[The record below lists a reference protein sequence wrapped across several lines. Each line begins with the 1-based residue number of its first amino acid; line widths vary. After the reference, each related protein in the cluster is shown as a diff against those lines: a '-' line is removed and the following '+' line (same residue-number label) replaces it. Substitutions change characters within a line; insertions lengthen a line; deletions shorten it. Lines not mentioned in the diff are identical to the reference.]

1 MRECDG
7 GGRGIDR
14 GDARCVKLAAIIV
27 RSSRKG
33 NKEDRQTNRMTL
45 STKDRLVGR
54 PVPRKEGRAKVTGAA
69 RYVDDLVLPGMLHG
83 VTVRS
88 PFPRGRITGVHFGEG
103 IPWDEFTVVTA
114 RDVPGHNYVA
124 LILNDQPYLADRVV
138 NHAEEPVLLLAHA
151 DKYLLE
157 EARRAVKIEAEPLPA
172 VFDIEES
179 LEPKEIIWGADNVF
193 KTFLVEKGK
202 VEEVWDRGDVVVVEG
217 EYRTG
222 AQEQLYIETNGVI
235 AEVSPETGVTVRGS
249 MQCPYYV
256 HKALVKLF
264 DLPEDKVRVIQ
275 TETGGGFGGKEEYPS
290 MIAGH
295 AALLAWKSGRPV
307 KMVYDRAEDMVATTK
322 RHPSRTRHRTAV
334 TRGGKLVGMEID
346 FDIDGGAYAT
356 LSSVVLSR
364 GTIHAAGP
372 YNCPNVRIR
381 SRAVATNVPP
391 HGAFRGFGAPQSI
404 FALERHLDKVAAA
417 VGLTPEELRRRN
429 FITKGETTATGQV
442 IREDVDL
449 PGLLDRAFE
458 LTDYQSKRERF
469 ARENEGARRK
479 RGIGFATFMHGAG
492 FTGSGEKYLQS
503 IVGCEATAEG
513 RVRVLAASTEIGQG
527 TKTVFAQIAAE
538 ALGLDY
544 ETVEVVQPD
553 TADVPN
559 SGPTVASRT
568 TMIVGKLV
576 ESAALQLRETLK
588 GAGLISDS
596 YTQSEW
602 ARACGEYTSRHGA
615 LRKHVQYQQ
624 PAEIEWDDERYRGDA
639 YGAYAWAVYVAE
651 VSVDTLTYE
660 ARVEDFV
667 AVQEVGRV
675 IHPVLAAGQIEGG
688 VAQGIGWTLYENVV
702 WRGGRMAN
710 GQMTNYIIPTSA
722 DIPPIRV
729 HFFENPYA
737 GGPGG
742 AKGIGELPMDGP
754 APAILNAVEHATG
767 HAFDFV
773 PLTPE
778 AVMDALEGETA
789 GAAK

>member
-1 MRECDG
+1 M
-7 GGRGIDR
+7 
-14 GDARCVKLAAIIV
+14 
-27 RSSRKG
+27 SSDKNIG
-33 NKEDRQTNRMTL
+33 K
-45 STKDRLVGR
+45 S
-54 PVPRKEGRAKVTGAA
+54 VPRKEGRAKVTGAA
-69 RYVDDLVLPGMLHG
+69 RYVDDLSFPGMLHG

-88 PFPRGRITGVHFGEG
+88 PAPRGRITGIHFGEG
-103 IPWDEFTVVTA
+103 IPWDEFTVVAA
-114 RDVPGHNYVA
+114 RDVPGANYVA
-124 LILNDQPYLADRVV
+124 LILNDQPYLADAVV
-138 NHAEEPVLLLAHA
+138 NHAEEPVLLLAHP

-157 EARRAVKIEAEPLPA
+157 EARRAVQIKIEPLPA
-172 VFDIEES
+172 VFTIEEA
-179 LEPKEIIWGADNVF
+179 LEPEEIIWGEDNVF
-193 KTFLVEKGK
+193 KTFLVEKGN
-202 VEEVWDRGDVVVVEG
+202 VDEVWDSPDVVVVEG

-235 AEVSPETGVTVRGS
+235 AEASPELGVVVRGS

-264 DLPEDKVRVIQ
+264 DLPEGKIRVIQ

-334 TRGGKLVGMEID
+334 TRDGKLLGMDID
-346 FDIDGGAYAT
+346 FVVDGGAYAT

-404 FALERHLDKVAAA
+404 FAVERQLDKVAAA
-417 VGLTPEELRRRN
+417 VNLSPEELRRRN

-449 PGLLDRAFE
+449 DGLLDRAFE
-458 LTDYQSKRERF
+458 LTDYQAKRERF
-469 ARENEGARRK
+469 ARENEGARTR
-479 RGIGFATFMHGAG
+479 RGIGFASFMHGAG

-503 IVGCEATAEG
+503 VVGCEATAEG
-513 RVRVLAASTEIGQG
+513 RLRVLSASTEIGQG
-527 TKTVFAQIAAE
+527 TKTVFAQIAAD

-544 ETVEVVQPD
+544 DAVEVVQPD

-576 ESAALQLRETLK
+576 ESAALQIKETLK
-588 GAGLISDS
+588 TAGLISDPF
-596 YTQSEW
+596 TRDEW
-602 ARACGEYTSRHGA
+602 ARACAEYVGSRGA
-615 LRKHVQYQQ
+615 LKAHVQYQQ
-624 PAEIEWDDERYRGDA
+624 PGDIEWDDEHYRGDA

-660 ARVEDFV
+660 AHVEDFV

-688 VAQGIGWTLYENVV
+688 VAQGIGWTLYESVV
-702 WRGGRMAN
+702 WRDGRMAN

-754 APAILNAVEHATG
+754 APAILNAIEQATG
-767 HAFDFV
+767 HAFDHV

-778 AVMDALEGETA
+778 ALMDAFATEAVEV
-789 GAAK
+789 

>member
-1 MRECDG
+1 M
-7 GGRGIDR
+7 
-14 GDARCVKLAAIIV
+14 
-27 RSSRKG
+27 SSDK
-33 NKEDRQTNRMTL
+33 NI
-45 STKDRLVGR
+45 GR

-69 RYVDDLVLPGMLHG
+69 RYVDDLSFPGMLHG

-88 PFPRGRITGVHFGEG
+88 PAPRGRVTGIHFGGG
-103 IPWDEFTVVTA
+103 IPWDEFTVVAA
-114 RDVPGHNYVA
+114 RDVPGANYVA
-124 LILNDQPYLADRVV
+124 LILNDQPYLAETFV
-138 NHAEEPVLLLAHA
+138 NHAEEPVLLLAHP

-157 EARRAVKIEAEPLPA
+157 EARRAVRVEMEPLPA
-172 VFDIEES
+172 VFNIEEA
-179 LEPKEIIWGADNVF
+179 LEPKEVVWGEDNVF
-193 KTFLVEKGK
+193 KTFLVEKGN
-202 VEEVWDRGDVVVVEG
+202 VDGVWDGPDVVVVEG

-235 AEVSPETGVTVRGS
+235 AEADPEGGVVVHGS

-264 DLPEDKVRVIQ
+264 GLPEDKVRVVQ

-290 MIAGH
+290 MLAGH

-334 TRGGKLVGMEID
+334 TREGKLLGMEID
-346 FDIDGGAYAT
+346 FVVDGGAYAT

-372 YNCPNVRIR
+372 YDCPNVRIR

-404 FALERHLDKVAAA
+404 FALERQLDKVAAA

-429 FITKGETTATGQV
+429 FITKGGTTATGQV

-449 PGLLDRAFE
+449 GGLLDRAFE
-458 LTDYQSKRERF
+458 LTDYRAKRERF
-469 ARENEGARRK
+469 ARENEGARTR
-479 RGIGFATFMHGAG
+479 RGIGFAAFMHGAG

-513 RVRVLAASTEIGQG
+513 RLRVLSASTEIGQG
-527 TKTVFAQIAAE
+527 TKTVFAQIAAD

-544 ETVEVVQPD
+544 DAVEVAQPD

-576 ESAALQLRETLK
+576 ETAALQIKETLK
-588 GAGLISDS
+588 GAGLIGDRF
-596 YTQSEW
+596 TRDEW
-602 ARACGEYTSRHGA
+602 ERACGQYVRERGPLKS
-615 LRKHVQYQQ
+615 HVQYQQ
-624 PAEIEWDDERYRGDA
+624 PGDIEWDDEHYRGDA

-651 VSVDTLTYE
+651 VSLDTLTYE
-660 ARVEDFV
+660 TRVEDFV

-688 VAQGIGWTLYENVV
+688 VAQGIGWALYESVV

-737 GGPGG
+737 GGPAG

-767 HAFDFV
+767 VAFDHV

-778 AVMDALEGETA
+778 AVMDALGGE
-789 GAAK
+789 AAEAR